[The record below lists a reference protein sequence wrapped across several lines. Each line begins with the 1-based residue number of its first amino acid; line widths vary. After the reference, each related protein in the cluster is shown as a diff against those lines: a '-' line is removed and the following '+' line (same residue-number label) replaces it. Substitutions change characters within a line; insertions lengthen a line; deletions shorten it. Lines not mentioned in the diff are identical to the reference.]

1 VRRAARSRSLSFYER
16 GLKLDESGSWP
27 DAVCSRGAPEPLFQR
42 RSNPKL
48 EPRRNVERKVS
59 HEERTPYEK
68 QVFRA
73 IGAISDA
80 SVARRSAGQAL
91 RGEPPRSA
99 RTCALSRNM
108 KKQLPFALVVFV
120 TGFYTT
126 FVLKNLWNWFLA
138 PALHTPGVSYW
149 MMYGIQL
156 IWDLL
161 SVRKWN
167 SPLEQQ
173 KWDGLFTVLDGC
185 LPDEKRTQVEEALQ
199 GREKTLWADLQRKVF
214 GDLISQTVALAIG
227 WGVHLFLT

>member
-1 VRRAARSRSLSFYER
+1 
-16 GLKLDESGSWP
+16 
-27 DAVCSRGAPEPLFQR
+27 
-42 RSNPKL
+42 
-48 EPRRNVERKVS
+48 
-59 HEERTPYEK
+59 
-68 QVFRA
+68 
-73 IGAISDA
+73 
-80 SVARRSAGQAL
+80 
-91 RGEPPRSA
+91 
-99 RTCALSRNM
+99 M